1 MVPLP
6 SQSSAQDVV
15 MGVPGAVP
23 RAVGHFLGRAAIVTA
38 GIVFFT
44 GERRYVKAAISGV
57 AGSAAIETFVL
68 AWCWVHKGE

>member
-1 MVPLP
+1 MPRVPASLGMVPLP

-38 GIVFFT
+38 GIVFLPASVGT
-44 GERRYVKAAISGV
+44 
-57 AGSAAIETFVL
+57 
-68 AWCWVHKGE
+68 